1 MRFRNEAAIVGVGFT
16 PFSKDS
22 GATTMTLAVQA
33 ILDAL
38 DDAGLGVDD
47 VDGLAAFSV
56 ADSTSPVLLPRVLGL
71 SDLSYYIHQ
80 IGGGSVSHTVVA
92 EAAMACAAG
101 MAEVVVCYRA
111 LNDRSGYRV
120 GQARLPLPDPEAQFL
135 YPHGCITPVQQF
147 ALAARAHMIKY
158 GTTAEQFGAISV
170 TQRENAV
177 LNERAM
183 LRTPVTL
190 DDYLNSPVISDPL
203 RKLDCCLETDGA
215 CAVVVTTR
223 ERAASLRQGPVLI
236 RGAVWGPGHTRF
248 CAGQEDLTESG
259 ARYSAPR
266 LFRSAG
272 VGPDEIDVAEL
283 YDAFTYAVV
292 VQLEDYGFC
301 PKGEGGPF
309 AASGAIARTGTLPV
323 NTHGGLL
330 SEGYMHGLNHICE
343 AVAQLR
349 GEAGPRQ
356 VPGAE
361 LALST
366 SEAGNLGGHTSALIL
381 ERG

>member
-16 PFSKDS
+16 PLSKDS
-22 GATTMTLAVQA
+22 GATTMTLAARA
-33 ILDAL
+33 ILAAV
-38 DDAGLGVDD
+38 DDAGLGTGDI
-47 VDGLAAFSV
+47 DGLAAFSV
-56 ADSTSPVLLPRVLGL
+56 VDSTSPVLLPRVLGL
-71 SDLSYYIHQ
+71 PDLSYYLHQ
-80 IGGGSVSHTVVA
+80 VGGGSVSHTIVA

-101 MAEVVVCYRA
+101 IADVVVCYRA

-135 YPHGCITPVQQF
+135 YPQGCITPVQQF
-147 ALAARAHMIKY
+147 ALAARAHMIRY
-158 GTTAEQFGAISV
+158 GTTAEQFGAVSLA
-170 TQRENAV
+170 QRDNAA

-183 LRTPVTL
+183 MRDPITL
-190 DDYLNSPVISDPL
+190 EDYLKSPWVSEPL
-203 RKLDCCLETDGA
+203 RRLDCCLETDGA

-223 ERAASLRQGPVLI
+223 ERAADLRHRPVLI

-248 CAGQEDLTESG
+248 CAGSEDLTESG
-259 ARYSAPR
+259 AKFSAPR

-272 VGPDEIDVAEL
+272 AGPDEIDLALL
-283 YDAFTYAVV
+283 YDAFTYAVI

-301 PKGEGGPF
+301 TKGEGGPF
-309 AASGAIARTGTLPV
+309 AASGTIARGGALPV

-330 SEGYMHGLNHICE
+330 SEGYLHGLNHVCE
-343 AVAQLR
+343 AVTQLR
-349 GEAGPRQ
+349 GEAGARQ

-366 SEAGNLGGHTSALIL
+366 GEAGNLGGHTSALIL
-381 ERG
+381 QRG